1 MYTSNFNDGK
11 PLRKF
16 LFLLVFFLEFCLFL
30 VSAWILCL
38 SLFYGSF
45 LLWCFEDTVYDIYL
59 IVFSL
64 IYAWN
69 LKVWCFMLFQ
79 ISFFS
84 FNFHIPCSFGLYPL
98 FYPPVWYSTLY
109 VFPSPYKAF
118 FWVQVELLGFSN
130 LSSCKPEFS
139 SMFLSPYWTTS
150 SNLRLSLFPLA
161 LCLCFLW
168 HPSGVYYLYISSLFH

>member
-1 MYTSNFNDGK
+1 MMVNRWESFFFFWSSFWSSVC
-11 PLRKF
+11 F
-16 LFLLVFFLEFCLFL
+16 LYLHGSCVFPYFMEVFFYD
-30 VSAWILCL
+30 V
-38 SLFYGSF
+38 
-45 LLWCFEDTVYDIYL
+45 FEDTVYDIYL